1 MARLFTEKNIQEKKV
16 QKPKEEW
23 NADPTFDDD
32 KLKLINEL
40 KEEQNDRSRAG
51 GVDPQIADFVG
62 MF

>member
-1 MARLFTEKNIQEKKV
+1 V